1 MKKYNKLTVILT
13 TLLCLL
19 PIVAGVILW
28 DKLPDRMAIHFN
40 AANEPDGWAS
50 KPFAVVGMPA
60 IIAAIH
66 LACLFITAQDPK
78 KQNITGVMKTLM
90 LWICPFI
97 SWLCAGMTIG
107 YALESVRNI
116 GVVVCVFLGILFMV
130 IGNYL
135 PKCLPSYTVG
145 IKLPWTLHDE
155 GNWRYTHRIGGFCD
169 LRDAQRLGGRH
180 HHHHRDSQG
189 PQLAVE
195 GHLVAGKLEIGAIL
209 VLAVLINHIA
219 HDEDDRIG
227 GLGGFHRAG

>member
-1 MKKYNKLTVILT
+1 MWKNHKKTIILT

-19 PIVAGVILW
+19 PIVAGAILW
-28 DKLPDRMAIHFN
+28 DKLPEQLAIHFN
-40 AANEPDGWAS
+40 SAGEPDNWAS
-50 KPFAVVGMPA
+50 KPVALLGMPA
-60 IIAAIH
+60 LIAAIH
-66 LACLFITAQDPK
+66 LVCLFVTAQDPK

-116 GVVVCVFLGILFMV
+116 GAVVCVFLGILFMV

-155 GNWRYTHRIGGFCD
+155 GNWRYTHRIGGFCFMAAG
-169 LRDAQRLGGRH
+169 LVTLVSAFFGGTWL
-180 HHHHRDSQG
+180 
-189 PQLAVE
+189 PLAALALAVIVPT
-195 GHLVAGKLEIGAIL
+195 VASFLYYKK
-209 VLAVLINHIA
+209 HS
-219 HDEDDRIG
+219 
-227 GLGGFHRAG
+227 

>member
-50 KPFAVVGMPA
+50 KPFAVLGMPA

-78 KQNITGVMKTLM
+78 KQNITGVMKTLI

-155 GNWRYTHRIGGFCD
+155 GNWRYTHRIGGFCFTIAG
-169 LRDAQRLGGRH
+169 LIVLVSAFFGIMWL
-180 HHHHRDSQG
+180 
-189 PQLAVE
+189 PLAALALAAIVPT
-195 GHLVAGKLEIGAIL
+195 VASFLYYKK
-209 VLAVLINHIA
+209 HS
-219 HDEDDRIG
+219 
-227 GLGGFHRAG
+227 

>member
-66 LACLFITAQDPK
+66 LVCLFITAQDPK

-155 GNWRYTHRIGGFCD
+155 GNWRYTHRIGGFCFTIAG
-169 LRDAQRLGGRH
+169 LIVLVSAFFGIMWL
-180 HHHHRDSQG
+180 
-189 PQLAVE
+189 PLAALALAAIVPT
-195 GHLVAGKLEIGAIL
+195 VASYLYYKK
-209 VLAVLINHIA
+209 HS
-219 HDEDDRIG
+219 
-227 GLGGFHRAG
+227 

>member
-50 KPFAVVGMPA
+50 KPFAVLGMPA

-155 GNWRYTHRIGGFCD
+155 GNWRYTHRIGGFCFT
-169 LRDAQRLGGRH
+169 
-180 HHHHRDSQG
+180 
-189 PQLAVE
+189 LAGLIV
-195 GHLVAGKLEIGAIL
+195 LVSAFFGIMWLPLAALALAAIVPTVASYL
-209 VLAVLINHIA
+209 YYKKHS
-219 HDEDDRIG
+219 
-227 GLGGFHRAG
+227 

>member
-50 KPFAVVGMPA
+50 KPFAVLGMPA

-155 GNWRYTHRIGGFCD
+155 GNWRYTHRIGGFCFTIAG
-169 LRDAQRLGGRH
+169 LIVLVSAFFGIMWL
-180 HHHHRDSQG
+180 
-189 PQLAVE
+189 PLAALALAAIVPT
-195 GHLVAGKLEIGAIL
+195 VASFLYYKK
-209 VLAVLINHIA
+209 HS
-219 HDEDDRIG
+219 
-227 GLGGFHRAG
+227 

>member
-1 MKKYNKLTVILT
+1 MWKNHKRTIILT

-19 PIVAGVILW
+19 PIVAGLIFW
-28 DKLPDRMAIHFN
+28 DRLPEQLAIHFN
-40 AANEPDGWAS
+40 SAGEPDNWAS
-50 KPFAVVGMPA
+50 KPVAVLLMPVF
-60 IIAAIH
+60 IAALH
-66 LACLFITAQDPK
+66 LLCLFITAQDPK

-116 GVVVCVFLGILFMV
+116 GAVVCVFLGILFMV

-155 GNWRYTHRIGGFCD
+155 GNWRYTHRIGGWCFMAAG
-169 LRDAQRLGGRH
+169 LVTLVSAFF
-180 HHHHRDSQG
+180 G
-189 PQLAVE
+189 PVWLPLTA
-195 GHLVAGKLEIGAIL
+195 L
-209 VLAVLINHIA
+209 VLAAIVPTVASFLYYKKHS
-219 HDEDDRIG
+219 
-227 GLGGFHRAG
+227 